1 MAVRFCL
8 YRREVAQD
16 AVAAQPSQARLHS
29 FHYLGMTVEYPDHVR
44 WKCLQCTAC
53 CQDTTSHKRC
63 IRILDNEASTICQKT
78 GLKVEHFSIPYEDHP
93 PYTRRMRKLD
103 GRCFFLRDEGCS
115 IYAIRP
121 ITCVFYPFFLTR
133 KDERTFRFELTPER
147 CSGLGFGREVSCDEF
162 KQLFCLAVERLRIQ
176 HPTGAVQRI

>member
-8 YRREVAQD
+8 CRSKAAQD
-16 AVAAQPSQARLHS
+16 AVAIQPNQARLHT
-29 FHYLGMTVEYPDHVR
+29 FHYLNMAVEYPGRVR
-44 WKCLQCTAC
+44 WKCLRCTAC
-53 CQDTTSHKRC
+53 CQDSTSHERC

-78 GLKVEHFSIPYEDHP
+78 GLKVEDFSVPYKDYP

-103 GRCFFLRDEGCS
+103 GRCFFLRDRVCS

-147 CSGLGFGREVSCDEF
+147 CSGLGLGRNVSCDEF
-162 KQLFCLAVERLRIQ
+162 RRLFCLAIERLRIQ
-176 HPTGAVQRI
+176 DASQRT